1 VTGKSEPGKELPM
14 DLLNTVAQA
23 MQTVFTTQAEQAART
38 SGFCQ
43 RRSPLRAAFVPTMT
57 FACLAH
63 RQPTLDQFCNTAAAC
78 GICVTPQAFDG
89 RFNADTGPKSAEY
102 LRLSLANAVQQV
114 IAEEP
119 LATGLLA
126 RFSAVA
132 IQDSSTV
139 VLPDCLEHLWQG
151 NGGNTDNN
159 TRSAVKLQVRLEL
172 RSGQLSGPFLGAGR
186 SSDQSCVLQGD
197 DELPVGGLRI
207 ADLGYFDLDEFA
219 RLDGRNVFFLSR
231 YQFGTALFTLD
242 EEKRLQLLKWLREQ
256 SDTVTDVP
264 VKIGSKHRLK
274 GRMVAIRVPEE
285 VAAVRRARLL
295 ENAKNRGKS
304 VSSDRLALCAWT
316 LLLTNI
322 PPALASAE
330 ELVILTR
337 CRWQIELLFKLWKS
351 GAGLDKCRS
360 DKPYRVLCEVYAKM
374 IAVVVQH
381 WLLVAGCWKD
391 SRRSL
396 TKAAAVVK
404 QQALSMVAALRD
416 RTQLIWALR
425 VAVNG
430 MAAGT
435 RMHKSKKDR
444 RTWQLL
450 ENNDHGEV
458 PQQEGFTAPQPRQQ
472 KARCGASLY

>member
-1 VTGKSEPGKELPM
+1 M

-23 MQTVFTTQAEQAART
+23 MQTVFTTQAEQAARQ

-43 RRSPLRAAFVPTMT
+43 RRSPLSATFVPAMT

-63 RQPTLDQFCNTAAAC
+63 PQPTLDHFCHTAAAC
-78 GICVTPQAFDG
+78 GSKVTPQAFDG
-89 RFNADTGPKSAEY
+89 RFNEDTGPKSAEY
-102 LRLSLANAVQQV
+102 LRLSLVNAVKQV

-119 LATGLLA
+119 LATGLLG
-126 RFSAVA
+126 RFTAVA

-151 NGGNTDNN
+151 NGGKTDNN

-172 RSGQLSGPFLGAGR
+172 LSGQLSGPFLGAGR
-186 SSDQSCVLQGD
+186 SSDQNCVLQGD
-197 DELPVGGLRI
+197 DDLPAAALRI
-207 ADLGYFDLDEFA
+207 ADLGYFDLDEFT

-231 YQFGTALFTLD
+231 YQFGTALFTLQD
-242 EEKRLQLLKWLREQ
+242 EERLQLLRWLREQ
-256 SDTVTDVP
+256 SAEVTDVP
-264 VKIGSKHRLK
+264 IKIGKKHRLK
-274 GRMVAIRVPEE
+274 GRLVAIRVPEE
-285 VAAVRRARLL
+285 VAAVRRKRLL
-295 ENAKNRGKS
+295 ENAKKKGKS

-322 PPALASAE
+322 PVALASAA
-330 ELVILTR
+330 ELVVLAR

-351 GAGLDKCRS
+351 GAGLDKRRS

-381 WLLVAGCWKD
+381 WVLVAGCWKD

-404 QQALSMVAALRD
+404 QQALCLVAALWD
-416 RTQLIWALR
+416 RTQLIWVLR
-425 VAVNG
+425 VTVES

-435 RMHKSKKDR
+435 RMHKSKKDP
-444 RTWQLL
+444 RTWQLV
-450 ENNDHGEV
+450 DKDWGQI
-458 PQQEGFTAPQPRQQ
+458 PQQEGAADSTLHPCEIH
-472 KARCGASLY
+472 CGASTS

>member
-1 VTGKSEPGKELPM
+1 M
-14 DLLNTVAQA
+14 DLLNTVAEA
-23 MQTVFTTQAEQAART
+23 MQTVFTTQAEQAARD

-43 RRSPLRAAFVPTMT
+43 RRSPLSAAFVPAMT

-63 RQPTLDQFCNTAAAC
+63 PQPTLDQFCHAAAAC
-78 GICVTPQAFDG
+78 GSVVTPQAFDG
-89 RFNADTGPKSAEY
+89 RFDADNGPKSAEY
-102 LRLSLANAVQQV
+102 LRLSLANAVKQV
-114 IAEEP
+114 IAEER
-119 LATGLLA
+119 LAAGLLA

-132 IQDSSTV
+132 IQDSSAV

-151 NGGNTDNN
+151 NGGKTDNN
-159 TRSAVKLQVRLEL
+159 TRSAVKLQVRLDL

-186 SSDQSCVLQGD
+186 SSDQKCVLQGD
-197 DELPVGGLRI
+197 EDLPAGALRI

-219 RLDGRNVFFLSR
+219 RLDDRDVYFLSR

-242 EEKRLQLLKWLREQ
+242 EEKPLQLLKWLREQ
-256 SDTVTDVP
+256 SGEVTDVP
-264 VKIGSKHRLK
+264 AKIGKKHRLE

-285 VAAVRRARLL
+285 VAAVRRKRLL
-295 ENAKNRGKS
+295 ENAKKRGKD
-304 VSSDRLALCAWT
+304 VSADRLALCAWT

-322 PPALASAE
+322 PPAMASAE
-330 ELVILTR
+330 ELVVLAR

-360 DKPYRVLCEVYAKM
+360 GKPYRVLCEVYAKM
-374 IAVVVQH
+374 TAVVVQH
-381 WLLVAGCWKD
+381 WVLVAGCWKN

-396 TKAAAVVK
+396 TKAAPVVK
-404 QQALSMVAALRD
+404 QQALCLVAALRD
-416 RTQLIWALR
+416 RTQLIWVLR
-425 VAVNG
+425 VTVES

-450 ENNDHGEV
+450 EDSEHDEV
-458 PQQEGFTAPQPRQQ
+458 PRREGLTDPQ
-472 KARCGASLY
+472 ARECNANS

>member
-1 VTGKSEPGKELPM
+1 M

-23 MQTVFTTQAEQAART
+23 MQTVFTTQAEEAACE

-43 RRSPLRAAFVPTMT
+43 RRSPLSAAFVPAMT

-63 RQPTLDQFCNTAAAC
+63 PQPTLDQFCQTASAC
-78 GICVTPQAFDG
+78 GAKVTPQAFDG

-102 LRLSLANAVQQV
+102 LRLSLANAVKQV

-119 LATGLLA
+119 LAEGLLA
-126 RFSAVA
+126 CFPAVG

-139 VLPDCLEHLWQG
+139 VLPDCLEHIWKG
-151 NGGNTDNN
+151 NGGKTDHN

-172 RSGQLSGPFLGAGR
+172 RSGQLSGPFLYAGR
-186 SSDQSCVLQGD
+186 SSDQKCVLQGD
-197 DELPVGGLRI
+197 ADLPVGALRI

-219 RLDGRNVFFLSR
+219 RLDDRGVFFLSR

-242 EEKRLQLLKWLREQ
+242 EEERLQLLEWLRAQ
-256 SDTVTDVP
+256 SGDVNDVP
-264 VKIGSKHRLK
+264 IKIGKKHRLQ
-274 GRMVAIRVPEE
+274 GRMIAIRVPEE
-285 VAAVRRARLL
+285 VAEVRRKRLL
-295 ENAKNRGKS
+295 ENAKKRGKS
-304 VSSDRLALCAWT
+304 VTAERLALCAWT

-322 PPALASAE
+322 PPAMASAAD
-330 ELVILTR
+330 LVVLAR

-381 WLLVAGCWKD
+381 WVLVAGCWKD

-404 QQALSMVAALRD
+404 QQALCLVAALRD
-416 RTQLIWALR
+416 RTKLIWVLR
-425 VAVNG
+425 VSVES

-450 ENNDHGEV
+450 EDNVHGEV
-458 PQQEGFTAPQPRQQ
+458 PQPEGLTPPQ
-472 KARCGASLY
+472 AREYNHH